1 MKVNPPPIAH
11 GADLRRSRRQQI
23 ERLITG
29 QLVESG
35 AAIKICDISFGGFA
49 METRCPVR
57 VGDVLAFRFAAK
69 DGSAFLVRASV
80 AHTRQISG
88 PTGPAVY
95 WSGLEFAARQTL
107 AGRQAIKVL
116 LEKVERIL
124 AFPRSVPA

>member
-1 MKVNPPPIAH
+1 MNPNPTSAAR
-11 GADLRRSRRQQI
+11 GSDLRHSRRQQI
-23 ERLITG
+23 ERLVTG

-35 AAIKICDISFGGFA
+35 AQIKICDISTGGFA
-49 METRCPVR
+49 METSRPVR
-57 VGDVLAFRFAAK
+57 VGEVLAFRFAAK
-69 DGSAFLVRASV
+69 DGSAFLLRASV

-95 WSGLEFAARQTL
+95 WSGLEFAANKTV
-107 AGRQAIKVL
+107 AGRQAIKIL